1 MVVQWL
7 AADDVR
13 DRRSGTLITA
23 AASLQNV
30 RPAKR
35 HQPLA
40 EKRHPPPIHS
50 QFEGQRLSPHK
61 PAYIVFLAHGP
72 SGPRAARKAWAI
84 LGAAPL
90 QALRSID
97 RKRTTGLEMA
107 RGLMRSSEL
116 NHDAPLENFDAV
128 LLAQTENFG
137 RCRALPIC
145 TRGVRRDHK
154 SAKKEKRIAHRL
166 NENLCDSKLLTQRDL
181 LKPFSVI
188 DTKIDNVHRLANVSK
203 AGVALFVTWVDQM
216 NCCSFSSQRRDN
228 AAGWLA
234 F

>member
-35 HQPLA
+35 HNA
-40 EKRHPPPIHS
+40 FGREDPPIHS
-50 QFEGQRLSPHK
+50 QFAGQRLSPHK